1 MGFFNKLDRETRRL
15 LSQTDDFVNE
25 EIPGGW
31 YTVAAMAGGAGYGMN
46 GGFGAGGTAGT
57 AGSAGGAGGFSFL
70 PSGEMTVFSP
80 ETAGATSGGSNFL
93 TNLFAGSSELAPLNP
108 TDYSRSVE
116 MYPTSS
122 GNIFE
127 PSGMSPSQI
136 SSIQQMGD
144 MSLLQDRMANRSRMP
159 DFNSQMQQQTNQQL
173 AQLNQ
178 DNQSG
183 GMRKGQAIPQSL
195 LSSLLDPANALK
207 AYRPTLI

>member
-1 MGFFNKLDRETRRL
+1 MGFFNKLDDETRRL
-15 LSQTDDFVNE
+15 LSQTDDFVND

-31 YTVAAMAGGAGYGMN
+31 YTVAALVGANTYGMPS
-46 GGFGAGGTAGT
+46 GGTS
-57 AGSAGGAGGFSFL
+57 GSGSAGGFSFL

-80 ETAGATSGGSNFL
+80 ETAGATGGGSNFL
-93 TNLFAGSSELAPLNP
+93 TNLFTGSSELAPLNP

-127 PSGMSPSQI
+127 PAGMSPSQI

-159 DFNSQMQQQTNQQL
+159 DFGKSAQQQAAQQL
-173 AQLNQ
+173 ADLNQ
-178 DNQSG
+178 GGDSGG
-183 GMRKGQAIPQSL
+183 GMRKGQAIPQSI
-195 LSSLLDPANALK
+195 LSSLLDPSNALK

>member
-1 MGFFNKLDRETRRL
+1 MGFFNKLEDETKRI

-31 YTVAAMAGGAGYGMN
+31 YTVAALVGANTYGMPS
-46 GGFGAGGTAGT
+46 GGTG
-57 AGSAGGAGGFSFL
+57 GSSGAGGFSFL

-80 ETAGATSGGSNFL
+80 ETVGATGGGGSNFF
-93 TNLFAGSSELAPLNP
+93 TNLFTGSSELAPLNP
-108 TDYSRSVE
+108 TDYSRAVE

-127 PSGMSPSQI
+127 PAGMSPSQI

-144 MSLLQDRMANRSRMP
+144 MSLLQDRMANRNRMP
-159 DFNSQMQQQTNQQL
+159 DFGKQAQQQAVQQL
-173 AQLNQ
+173 AELNQ

-183 GMRKGQAIPQSL
+183 GMKKGQAIPQAL
-195 LSSLLDPANALK
+195 LSSLLDPTNALK

>member
-1 MGFFNKLDRETRRL
+1 MGFFNKLDRETRRV

-31 YTVAAMAGGAGYGMN
+31 YTVAALVGANAYGMPT
-46 GGFGAGGTAGT
+46 GGTG
-57 AGSAGGAGGFSFL
+57 GSGSAGGFSFL

-80 ETAGATSGGSNFL
+80 ETVGATSGTTGGGSNFL
-93 TNLFAGSSELAPLNP
+93 TNLFTGSSELAPLNP

-144 MSLLQDRMANRSRMP
+144 MSLLQDSMANRSMP
-159 DFNSQMQQQTNQQL
+159 NFGQQSQQQAAQQL

-178 DNQSG
+178 GGDSSG
-183 GMRKGQAIPQSL
+183 GMRKGQVIPQAI
-195 LSSLLDPANALK
+195 LSSLLDPNNALK

>member
-1 MGFFNKLDRETRRL
+1 MGFFNKLDEETRRL
-15 LSQTDDFVNE
+15 LSQTDDFVND

-31 YTVAAMAGGAGYGMN
+31 YTVAALVGANTYGMPS
-46 GGFGAGGTAGT
+46 GGTS
-57 AGSAGGAGGFSFL
+57 GSGSAGGFSFL

-80 ETAGATSGGSNFL
+80 ETAGATGGGSNFL
-93 TNLFAGSSELAPLNP
+93 TNLFTGSSELAPLNP

-127 PSGMSPSQI
+127 PAGMSPSQI

-159 DFNSQMQQQTNQQL
+159 DFGGQMQQQANQQL

-178 DNQSG
+178 DNESG
-183 GMRKGQAIPQSL
+183 GMRKGQAIPQAI

>member
-1 MGFFNKLDRETRRL
+1 MGFFNKLEDETKRI

-31 YTVAAMAGGAGYGMN
+31 YTVAALASGGAGYGMN
-46 GGFGAGGTAGT
+46 GGFGAGTSG
-57 AGSAGGAGGFSFL
+57 AGGAGGFSFL

-80 ETAGATSGGSNFL
+80 ETLGATGGTGGGTNFL
-93 TNLFAGSSELAPLNP
+93 SNLFTGSSELAPMGN
-108 TDYSRSVE
+108 DYSRMVE

-127 PSGMSPSQI
+127 PAGMSPSQI

-144 MSLLQDRMANRSRMP
+144 QALLRDQLASRQRMP
-159 DFNSQMQQQTNQQL
+159 DFGQQTQQQAAQQL

-183 GMRKGQAIPQSL
+183 GMRKGQAIPQAI

-207 AYRPTLI
+207 VYRPTLI

>member
-1 MGFFNKLDRETRRL
+1 MGFFNKLDRETRRV

-31 YTVAAMAGGAGYGMN
+31 YTVAALVGANTYGMPS
-46 GGFGAGGTAGT
+46 GGTG
-57 AGSAGGAGGFSFL
+57 GSSGAGGFSFL

-93 TNLFAGSSELAPLNP
+93 TNLFTGSSELAPLNP

-144 MSLLQDRMANRSRMP
+144 MSLLQDKMANRSRMP
-159 DFNSQMQQQTNQQL
+159 DFNSQMQQQTAQQL

-195 LSSLLDPANALK
+195 LSSLLDPSNALK

>member
-1 MGFFNKLDRETRRL
+1 MGFFNKLEDETKRI

-31 YTVAAMAGGAGYGMN
+31 YTVAALAAGGAGYGMN
-46 GGFGAGGTAGT
+46 GGTGAETGAGG
-57 AGSAGGAGGFSFL
+57 GGFSFL

-80 ETAGATSGGSNFL
+80 ETVGATGGTTGGTNFL
-93 TNLFAGSSELAPLNP
+93 SSLFGSSGELAPMNP
-108 TDYSRSVE
+108 TDYSRAVE

-136 SSIQQMGD
+136 SSIQNMGD
-144 MSLLQDRMANRSRMP
+144 QALLSDQLASRQRMP
-159 DFNSQMQQQTNQQL
+159 DFGQQSQQETAKQL

-178 DNQSG
+178 GGESG
-183 GMRKGQAIPQSL
+183 GMRKGQKIPVSL
-195 LSSLLDPANALK
+195 LASLLDPQNAVK
-207 AYRPTLI
+207 AYRPTLL

>member
-1 MGFFNKLDRETRRL
+1 MGFFNKLDRETRRV
-15 LSQTDDFVNE
+15 LSQTDDFVND

-31 YTVAAMAGGAGYGMN
+31 YTVAALVGANTYGMPSGGTGGSG
-46 GGFGAGGTAGT
+46 GGFN
-57 AGSAGGAGGFSFL
+57 FL

-80 ETAGATSGGSNFL
+80 ETAGATSGSSNFL
-93 TNLFAGSSELAPLNP
+93 TNLFTGSSELAPLNP
-108 TDYSRSVE
+108 TDYSRAVE

-127 PSGMSPSQI
+127 PAGMSPSQI

-159 DFNSQMQQQTNQQL
+159 DFGQQTQQQAAQQL

-183 GMRKGQAIPQSL
+183 GMRKGQAIPQSV

>member
-15 LSQTDDFVNE
+15 LSQTDDFVND

-31 YTVAAMAGGAGYGMN
+31 YTVAALVGANTYGMPT
-46 GGFGAGGTAGT
+46 GGSEG
-57 AGSAGGAGGFSFL
+57 AGGAGGFSFL

-80 ETAGATSGGSNFL
+80 ETAGASGGGTNFL
-93 TNLFAGSSELAPLNP
+93 SSLFGGSQELAPMGN
-108 TDYSRSVE
+108 DYSRMVD

-127 PSGMSPSQI
+127 PAGMSPSQI
-136 SSIQQMGD
+136 SSIQGMGD
-144 MSLLQDRMANRSRMP
+144 MSLFQDAMANRSMP
-159 DFNSQMQQQTNQQL
+159 DFGKSTQQQAAQQM

-178 DNQSG
+178 GGDFG
-183 GMRKGQAIPQSL
+183 MGMRKGQAIPQAI
-195 LSSLLDPANALK
+195 LSSLLDPAVALK

>member
-15 LSQTDDFVNE
+15 LSQTDDFVND

-31 YTVAAMAGGAGYGMN
+31 YTVAALVGANTYGMPT
-46 GGFGAGGTAGT
+46 GGSEG
-57 AGSAGGAGGFSFL
+57 AGGAGGFSFL

-80 ETAGATSGGSNFL
+80 ETAGASGGGTNFL
-93 TNLFAGSSELAPLNP
+93 SSLFGGSQELAPMGN
-108 TDYSRSVE
+108 DYSRMVD

-127 PSGMSPSQI
+127 PAGMSPSQI
-136 SSIQQMGD
+136 SSIQGMGD
-144 MSLLQDRMANRSRMP
+144 MSLLQERMAGRSMP
-159 DFNSQMQQQTNQQL
+159 NFGGSAQQQAAQQM

-178 DNQSG
+178 GGDFGG
-183 GMRKGQAIPQSL
+183 GMRKGQAIPQAI
-195 LSSLLDPANALK
+195 LSSLLDPAVALK

>member
-1 MGFFNKLDRETRRL
+1 MGFFNKLEDETKRL
-15 LSQTDDFVNE
+15 LSQTDDFVND

-31 YTVAAMAGGAGYGMN
+31 YTVAALVGANAYGMPS
-46 GGFGAGGTAGT
+46 GGTG
-57 AGSAGGAGGFSFL
+57 GSSGAGGFSFL

-80 ETAGATSGGSNFL
+80 ETVGATSSTGGSSNFL
-93 TNLFAGSSELAPLNP
+93 TNLFTGSSELAPLNP

-127 PSGMSPSQI
+127 PAGMSPSQI

-159 DFNSQMQQQTNQQL
+159 DFGGQMQQQANQQL

-178 DNQSG
+178 DNESG
-183 GMRKGQAIPQSL
+183 GMRKGQAIPQAI

>member
-1 MGFFNKLDRETRRL
+1 MGFFNKIDRETRRL

-46 GGFGAGGTAGT
+46 GGFGAGS
-57 AGSAGGAGGFSFL
+57 SASGASGAGGFSFL

-93 TNLFAGSSELAPLNP
+93 TNLFTGSSELAPMGN
-108 TDYSRSVE
+108 DYSRMVE

-127 PSGMSPSQI
+127 PAGMSPSQI
-136 SSIQQMGD
+136 SSIQGMGD
-144 MSLLQDRMANRSRMP
+144 MSLLQERAASRSMP
-159 DFNSQMQQQTNQQL
+159 DFGKSSQQQAAQQAAQQM

-178 DNQSG
+178 GGDSSG
-183 GMRKGQAIPQSL
+183 GMRKGQTVQESILA
-195 LSSLLDPANALK
+195 SLLDPTVALK

>member
-1 MGFFNKLDRETRRL
+1 MGFFNKLEDETKRI

-31 YTVAAMAGGAGYGMN
+31 YTVAALAGGAGYGMN
-46 GGFGAGGTAGT
+46 GGFGAGTGGA
-57 AGSAGGAGGFSFL
+57 SGAGGFSFL

-80 ETAGATSGGSNFL
+80 ETAGATSGGTNFL
-93 TNLFAGSSELAPLNP
+93 SSLFGGSSELAPMGN
-108 TDYSRSVE
+108 DYSRMVD

-136 SSIQQMGD
+136 SSIQGMGD
-144 MSLLQDRMANRSRMP
+144 MSLLQERMAGRSMP
-159 DFNSQMQQQTNQQL
+159 NFGNQMQQQTAQQL
-173 AQLNQ
+173 GQLNQ
-178 DNQSG
+178 GGESG
-183 GMRKGQAIPQSL
+183 GMRKGQVIPQAI
-195 LSSLLDPANALK
+195 LSSLLDPVNALK

>member
-1 MGFFNKLDRETRRL
+1 MGFFNKLEDETKRL
-15 LSQTDDFVNE
+15 LSQTDDFVND

-31 YTVAAMAGGAGYGMN
+31 YTVATLVGANAYGMPS
-46 GGFGAGGTAGT
+46 GGTG
-57 AGSAGGAGGFSFL
+57 GSSGAGGFSFL

-80 ETAGATSGGSNFL
+80 ETVGATSSTGGSSNFL
-93 TNLFAGSSELAPLNP
+93 TNLFTGSSELAPLNP

-127 PSGMSPSQI
+127 PAGMSPSQI

-159 DFNSQMQQQTNQQL
+159 DFGGQMQQQANQQL

-178 DNQSG
+178 DNESG
-183 GMRKGQAIPQSL
+183 GMRKGQAIPQAI